1 VSILYKTQ
9 LPLLLVFN
17 KVDVMAHDF
26 AVAWMR
32 DYEAFRAAIAA
43 DSTYAA
49 ELSRSLCL
57 VRAPASASALTYPDA
72 GTWVLED
79 RVPPMTYPAA
89 GAQVLEEFY
98 EGLATV
104 GVSAATGEG
113 MDDFFAAVSA
123 CAREYEQHYLPELQ
137 RRRRVRRRRLASSFA
152 ICRLC
157 SCAAAPRSA
166 TLAQRHR
173 TSTSFELGAGARLAL
188 LRIQGGLF

>member
-1 VSILYKTQ
+1 
-9 LPLLLVFN
+9 
-17 KVDVMAHDF
+17 
-26 AVAWMR
+26 
-32 DYEAFRAAIAA
+32 
-43 DSTYAA
+43 
-49 ELSRSLCL
+49 
-57 VRAPASASALTYPDA
+57 
-72 GTWVLED
+72 
-79 RVPPMTYPAA
+79 MTYPAA